1 MWIDVGETALRNDV
15 HAHKRTNLAHLRLT
29 DLSSRYR
36 SSSPAI
42 NTHVSFGGAEE
53 QKSLKFCNNR
63 KETMPADLLPGLGG
77 PHLSAGS
84 PEPRLRPGRPTL
96 FSMRYCPFAQRA
108 MLVAA
113 RKGIE

>member
-1 MWIDVGETALRNDV
+1 MFEV
-15 HAHKRTNLAHLRLT
+15 
-29 DLSSRYR
+29 Y
-36 SSSPAI
+36 
-42 NTHVSFGGAEE
+42 
-53 QKSLKFCNNR
+53 NNR
-63 KETMPADLLPGLGG
+63 KETMPADLLPGLGS